1 MNLWFRLLKMLL
13 GRPWRKP
20 VGGMETTVIKMRV
33 WPTDLDFNLHVTNG
47 RYFTMADVGRMD
59 YVLRS
64 GAYKVALRHKAIP
77 IVGDVWGKFR
87 RELRLFE
94 SFEIHTRML
103 GWDHKWVLMEHR
115 FIRKGRV
122 MGVVI
127 MRGLFRSANGL
138 VDPQEFIADM
148 QLQSES
154 PAIPAWLNDW
164 ANSCD
169 ALTEHLRNDDSVRS

>member
-1 MNLWFRLLKMLL
+1 
-13 GRPWRKP
+13 
-20 VGGMETTVIKMRV
+20 
-33 WPTDLDFNLHVTNG
+33 
-47 RYFTMADVGRMD
+47 
-59 YVLRS
+59 
-64 GAYKVALRHKAIP
+64 
-77 IVGDVWGKFR
+77 
-87 RELRLFE
+87 
-94 SFEIHTRML
+94 
-103 GWDHKWVLMEHR
+103 
-115 FIRKGRV
+115 